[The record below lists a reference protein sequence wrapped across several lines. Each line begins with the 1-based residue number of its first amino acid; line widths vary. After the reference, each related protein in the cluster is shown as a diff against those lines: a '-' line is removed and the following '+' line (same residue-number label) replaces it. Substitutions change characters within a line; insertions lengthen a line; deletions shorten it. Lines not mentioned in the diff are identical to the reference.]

1 MALIGCA
8 YVLIRELKGKLF
20 RRGENKLCTDAY
32 LSLGCVV
39 AETVGH
45 LHVLDLSCSVMTN
58 LMDQTIYNQHT
69 TSISALARRTKVE
82 LRSYGPLHEY
92 SNFFFQIVVHVLQLW
107 PEFVHHV

>member
-39 AETVGH
+39 AETGGH

-82 LRSYGPLHEY
+82 LRSYGPLH
-92 SNFFFQIVVHVLQLW
+92 
-107 PEFVHHV
+107 